1 MKLRKCGLAFVL
13 AAATAISLPGI
24 STMAEEPDPS
34 QTPVADI
41 PEEYIR
47 EQMEK
52 IESGEIEDVFIR
64 VKVLES
70 AQIIPA
76 EILGAIGEQDMGLTV
91 SVYESDSDQYPAYEW
106 TFNGITSGLEAT
118 QEDFDIGVEIDSAE
132 VYNGVDSVVAD
143 DAAFT
148 TFSLDCNGNVP
159 TGAILCMPASDETA
173 MYEMQNVYGYNR
185 GSKAILDFGGGAGFG
200 DSYSNGW
207 WMSVRLF
214 QSGVR
219 DYIMTPSELEAQ
231 EIYQDSQHFSDI
243 GEAEKQIQAGL
254 SQGFS
259 EINISMENYYGND
272 YVLSSDTLQAVRDA
286 GAELNITFPGAEA
299 SKTYRWIFHGKEM
312 SGEIPAVDLTVRFP
326 YDDETAEKADQMITN
341 DVEMC
346 VLDFQHSGS
355 LPAGTDFTTLF
366 SLDRRELAG
375 TQGYLYYLNEDS
387 GTLELVSQTGFYLTD
402 HQGMEAVYVSLN
414 DLSHCSAYVVTDKMA
429 EGPKV
434 DNTVSEPDP
443 GPQPDPDPESRPDN
457 PQVQTPEGD
466 PSGGDVQGAGTDEQK
481 SPVNRT
487 EAPRTGD
494 SSRTGI
500 LVLLLA
506 AGGGA
511 ILLSGMKKVK
521 NGR

>member
-185 GSKAILDFGGGAGFG
+185 GSKAILDFGGGAGFS

-243 GEAEKQIQAGL
+243 GEAEKQI
-254 SQGFS
+254 
-259 EINISMENYYGND
+259 
-272 YVLSSDTLQAVRDA
+272 
-286 GAELNITFPGAEA
+286 
-299 SKTYRWIFHGKEM
+299 
-312 SGEIPAVDLTVRFP
+312 
-326 YDDETAEKADQMITN
+326 
-341 DVEMC
+341 
-346 VLDFQHSGS
+346 
-355 LPAGTDFTTLF
+355 
-366 SLDRRELAG
+366 
-375 TQGYLYYLNEDS
+375 
-387 GTLELVSQTGFYLTD
+387 
-402 HQGMEAVYVSLN
+402 
-414 DLSHCSAYVVTDKMA
+414 
-429 EGPKV
+429 
-434 DNTVSEPDP
+434 
-443 GPQPDPDPESRPDN
+443 
-457 PQVQTPEGD
+457 
-466 PSGGDVQGAGTDEQK
+466 
-481 SPVNRT
+481 
-487 EAPRTGD
+487 
-494 SSRTGI
+494 
-500 LVLLLA
+500 
-506 AGGGA
+506 
-511 ILLSGMKKVK
+511 
-521 NGR
+521 